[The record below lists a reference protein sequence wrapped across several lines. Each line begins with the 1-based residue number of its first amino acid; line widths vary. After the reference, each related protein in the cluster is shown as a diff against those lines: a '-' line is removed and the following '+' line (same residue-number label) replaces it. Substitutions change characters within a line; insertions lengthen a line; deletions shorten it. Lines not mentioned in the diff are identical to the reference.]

1 MDDAEQKQG
10 ERRVRVL
17 LIEHLLGLGL
27 GRPRGFTKQ
36 ADFEAMVD
44 RVLCPRLAYMTE
56 LNLSALAT
64 EIAAQPAGKAR
75 DQMPIP
81 AHILERAAVIQPPGD
96 EASPLI
102 RAVFA
107 AALGADA
114 LEQGWAPELLR
125 AVKRPPRKWPN
136 AEKVVLIKQEGF
148 AAMARADDIRR
159 RMVAGAVVH
168 DHEKAFLEARDAAA
182 VKCRRIRD
190 LARQGDAA

>member
-125 AVKRPPRKWPN
+125 ALKKDRRWPRAERVQQVKRE
-136 AEKVVLIKQEGF
+136 AGEM
-148 AAMARADDIRR
+148 MAKADDIRAR
-159 RMVAGAVVH
+159 LADGSGVH
-168 DHEKAFLEARDAAA
+168 DHEKAFLAARDAAA
-182 VKCRRIRD
+182 VKCRRIHD
-190 LARQGDAA
+190 LARQGDAV